1 MHARTPARRGPC
13 PSHRALCDPPL
24 LADGRAHLAA
34 YSVAWLHLHAM
45 YPRTEMRRRWKYT
58 PLSFKSPEWVLDR
71 LERQAL
77 AFRPPGER

>member
-1 MHARTPARRGPC
+1 M
-13 PSHRALCDPPL
+13 
-24 LADGRAHLAA
+24 HLAA